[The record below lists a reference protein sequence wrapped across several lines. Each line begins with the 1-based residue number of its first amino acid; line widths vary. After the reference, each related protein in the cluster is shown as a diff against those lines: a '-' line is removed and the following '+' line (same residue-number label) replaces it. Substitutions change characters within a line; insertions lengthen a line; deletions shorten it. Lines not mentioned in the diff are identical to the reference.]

1 MSKILKIILIF
12 IFLTSCSFNKS
23 SKYWTNKKISKEK
36 NEKKIET
43 FKKEEVLNLELN
55 PSLKISFYSKAIN
68 KSFLN
73 NNDNNNGRI
82 NFDGNLE
89 NISKFKFSKIV
100 NFYKYNP
107 EILFINND
115 IIFFDNKGSI
125 LKFDKNSKLLWKKN
139 HYSKSEKKQN
149 PILFFA
155 NNKKYIIVGDNIAK
169 YYAIDAIT
177 GELVWSKTN
186 SAPFNSQIKI
196 YKDKFFITDF
206 ENTLRAYSINNGKE
220 IWSIKTDNTLIKTQK
235 RLSLVIVKDRIYF
248 NNSLGDISS
257 VDINSGE
264 LIWQTPTQSNLV
276 LDESFFLKTSD
287 IIADKNTLFFSN
299 NKNQFFSLDIDTG
312 TLNWQQKINSDLRPT
327 LIDNYILTVTQVGYL
342 IIIDKISGNIIRSSD
357 IFKNIKPKLRKKIKP
372 TGLIV
377 GKNNS
382 YLTTSHGRLFV
393 IETSTG
399 IVKSIVKI
407 DKDKISRPSV
417 LNQNLFIITDNSII
431 KLN

>member
-36 NEKKIET
+36 NEKIIET

-55 PSLKISFYSKAIN
+55 PSLKISIYSKAIN

-155 NNKKYIIVGDNIAK
+155 NNKKYIIVGDNVAK

-357 IFKNIKPKLRKKIKP
+357 IFKNIKPKIRKKIKP

>member
-36 NEKKIET
+36 NEKIIET

-155 NNKKYIIVGDNIAK
+155 NNKKYIIVGDNVAK

-357 IFKNIKPKLRKKIKP
+357 IFKNIKPKIRKKIKP

>member
-1 MSKILKIILIF
+1 VSKILKIILIF

-36 NEKKIET
+36 NEKIIET

-155 NNKKYIIVGDNIAK
+155 NNKKYIIVGDNVAK

-357 IFKNIKPKLRKKIKP
+357 IFKNIKPKIRKKIKP